1 MNYDEALK
9 RIKYIVK
16 SMSGKYSRYNI
27 FMDFIN
33 LSAYTISNSVDRL
46 QFDEREAKYMQIIK
60 KYTRG
65 EANKFAEM
73 LAVLTMAYEN
83 RMSDLIGEL
92 YMTMEFSNADSGQ
105 FFTPYDVS
113 LMMSRMLGV
122 EPNEDGM
129 YTLNEPSCGSG
140 GAIVA
145 YADVLRRNKIN
156 YQEKLRVV
164 CNDIDFDV
172 VKMCYIQ
179 LSLLG
184 IDAVVYQKNTLMP
197 VEDPPGEIWYT
208 PMHLINL
215 QRDEERR
222 KLNENTE
229 KMLSIINRSN
239 KLIDEK
245 VGSYK
250 IAGKRPEPSLGQT
263 SIFDFI

>member
-1 MNYDEALK
+1 MNYGEAQK
-9 RIKYIVK
+9 KIKKIIQ

-33 LSAYTISNSVDRL
+33 LSAYAISNSVDMKHYE
-46 QFDEREAKYMQIIK
+46 EREDKYMQIIK
-60 KYTRG
+60 KYTRD
-65 EANKFAEM
+65 EADRFAEM
-73 LAVLTMAYEN
+73 LAILTMAYEW

-113 LMMSRMLGV
+113 LMMSKMLGA
-122 EPNEDGM
+122 EPNENGM

-145 YADVLRRNKIN
+145 YADTLKRNKIN

-164 CNDIDFDV
+164 CNDLDYDV

-184 IDAVVYQKNTLMP
+184 IDAVVYQKNTLAP
-197 VEDPPGEIWYT
+197 LDDPPGELWYT
-208 PMHLINL
+208 PMHFINL
-215 QRDEERR
+215 QRDQRKNNNDKTQKMLNIIR
-222 KLNENTE
+222 KLESQE
-229 KMLSIINRSN
+229 V
-239 KLIDEK
+239 K
-245 VGSYK
+245 VES
-250 IAGKRPEPSLGQT
+250 APVELDGQT
-263 SIFDFI
+263 TIFDFIQG